1 MKRIG
6 LFIPALLLSTVLVA
20 PLATQTSAKP
30 QGVSVRIY
38 DRTHRDYHDWD
49 DREARYYE
57 RWRHDH
63 PEFRVEFRRNNRHR
77 QEEYWRWRHDH
88 RDEH

>member
-6 LFIPALLLSTVLVA
+6 LLFPALLLSTALVG
-20 PLATQTSAKP
+20 PMATQTSAKP

-38 DRTHRDYHDWD
+38 DRPHRDYHDWD
-49 DREARYYE
+49 DRETRYYE
-57 RWRHDH
+57 RWRREHRG
-63 PEFRVEFRRNNRHR
+63 FAVEFRRNNRRR

-88 RDEH
+88 WDEH

>member
-38 DRTHRDYHDWD
+38 DREHKDYHDWD
-49 DREARYYE
+49 DREARYYD

-63 PEFRVEFRRNNRHR
+63 PGFVVEFRKNSRSR
-77 QEEYWRWRHDH
+77 QAEYWRWRHDH
-88 RDEH
+88 PDDH